1 MRVRRLRPLKY
12 LRVEVFHLYRFFAS
26 TASRLGAEIVAAAAD
41 HNHSRAFQAEPPVL
55 VPSHCD
61 RPKSQVRFPVH
72 HSVRGAVRLF
82 AFDECKYILES
93 INAFDQVSQ
102 QAGQQQQA
110 WGECIDFFSEMKKSK
125 IFCSFFFGGGN
136 EAFWEQ
142 FPMDVRTRLP
152 LEVFFVIKWREINSN
167 VLKSLL
173 I

>member
-1 MRVRRLRPLKY
+1 MHTYIWGFDEFCVRVRRLRPLKY

-26 TASRLGAEIVAAAAD
+26 TASRLGAEIVAAAAG
-41 HNHSRAFQAEPPVL
+41 HNHSSRLNLRCWCLCTAIDQSLRSGSRSIIRYEE
-55 VPSHCD
+55 
-61 RPKSQVRFPVH
+61 RPL
-72 HSVRGAVRLF
+72 VRLF

-102 QAGQQQQA
+102 QAGQQQQT

-152 LEVFFVIKWREINSN
+152 LEVFFCD
-167 VLKSLL
+167 
-173 I
+173 